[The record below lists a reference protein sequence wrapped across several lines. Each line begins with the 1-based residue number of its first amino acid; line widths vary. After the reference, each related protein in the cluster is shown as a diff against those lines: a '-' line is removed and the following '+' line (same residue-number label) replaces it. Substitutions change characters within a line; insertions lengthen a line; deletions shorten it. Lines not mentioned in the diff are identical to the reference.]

1 MDSGFAPWARPGMTT
16 ETSGTVVLG
25 IRGDASGVGVKRYRP
40 HILVACVLAIVLLAG
55 INRVLQNGL
64 TDMRFGW
71 SPRQASGDIV
81 LVAIDSRSIEA
92 IGIWPWPRQ
101 KHADLIGQLERAGA
115 TDIVFDV
122 DFSSPSNPAADEAFA
137 EALKKAGGSVVLPA
151 FKQWTAN
158 GQRGKTLYLN
168 RPLPQFDPYAW
179 SAIVNVAVEPD
190 GLVRRYSFG
199 ETLGDKFLPSVG
211 ALLAGKY
218 DSNEPPL
225 RIDFSIAAASL
236 PAVSYIDVLRGDPA
250 ALKIIKGKK
259 VIIGATAI
267 ELGDRFSVPNGH
279 VIPGPQ
285 LQMLAAES
293 ILQGRAL
300 RSVSRLSTLGGLG
313 LLLILMVALWR
324 RVSAIRRVLI
334 LVGISVFA
342 EICAVVL
349 QAQFAVVLDT
359 SLWHCAVI
367 AYLAAMALDEID
379 FHSLLGGIAE
389 KRFQKI
395 AMSLGDGLVCID
407 HRGLITV
414 WNPGAAAI
422 FGYRADEM
430 LGHPFERIFASTVK
444 TKAGAPLSL
453 QDLPVGDSQGSNG
466 TVMELEG
473 RRNGGESFPLEACFS
488 KWQGVEGFQYGAV
501 IRDISDRK
509 REAQRI
515 KYLAEHDTLTGLANR
530 NTLHEHLAK
539 MLAEADEARSKVALV
554 MLDLDK
560 FKQVNDTL
568 GHACGDQLLC
578 AVAKRLDSLA
588 EGNGLVARLSGDEF
602 AIVVSGAG
610 AEERAI
616 KLSEQIS
623 VAFGNIPF
631 VVGERQLR
639 VNASIGVA
647 VYPENCASAD
657 ELFGNADL
665 ALYRAKFAGRG
676 RTVAFEQSI
685 RDELE
690 QRVAL
695 EAELKRALD
704 RKELELFYQPQVSL
718 EDGRLMGAETL
729 IRWRHPSRGLIPPAD
744 FMPLVHASSQSGR
757 IAAWVLETA
766 CRQGEKW
773 QRIGHGVRL
782 GVNLSPAQLQSGD
795 LAEAVASKLR
805 ETGLSPSLLELEVT
819 ENIVLED
826 DQAALEIFRRIRELG
841 VHIAFDDFGTGYA
854 SLSYLKKFPLD
865 RLKIDKSFVSDIR
878 QNSGD
883 AAIVTTIIGLGRSLG
898 LSVIAE
904 GIEDRDTA
912 ELLRRMGC
920 QQAQGYHFGQP
931 MPAAEFEQK
940 CLRSATSATAA

>member
-1 MDSGFAPWARPGMTT
+1 
-16 ETSGTVVLG
+16 
-25 IRGDASGVGVKRYRP
+25 
-40 HILVACVLAIVLLAG
+40 
-55 INRVLQNGL
+55 
-64 TDMRFGW
+64 
-71 SPRQASGDIV
+71 
-81 LVAIDSRSIEA
+81 
-92 IGIWPWPRQ
+92 
-101 KHADLIGQLERAGA
+101 
-115 TDIVFDV
+115 
-122 DFSSPSNPAADEAFA
+122 
-137 EALKKAGGSVVLPA
+137 
-151 FKQWTAN
+151 
-158 GQRGKTLYLN
+158 
-168 RPLPQFDPYAW
+168 
-179 SAIVNVAVEPD
+179 
-190 GLVRRYSFG
+190 
-199 ETLGDKFLPSVG
+199 
-211 ALLAGKY
+211 
-218 DSNEPPL
+218 
-225 RIDFSIAAASL
+225 
-236 PAVSYIDVLRGDPA
+236 
-250 ALKIIKGKK
+250 
-259 VIIGATAI
+259 
-267 ELGDRFSVPNGH
+267 
-279 VIPGPQ
+279 
-285 LQMLAAES
+285 
-293 ILQGRAL
+293 
-300 RSVSRLSTLGGLG
+300 
-313 LLLILMVALWR
+313 
-324 RVSAIRRVLI
+324 
-334 LVGISVFA
+334 
-342 EICAVVL
+342 
-349 QAQFAVVLDT
+349 
-359 SLWHCAVI
+359 
-367 AYLAAMALDEID
+367 
-379 FHSLLGGIAE
+379 
-389 KRFQKI
+389 
-395 AMSLGDGLVCID
+395 
-407 HRGLITV
+407 
-414 WNPGAAAI
+414 
-422 FGYRADEM
+422 
-430 LGHPFERIFASTVK
+430 
-444 TKAGAPLSL
+444 
-453 QDLPVGDSQGSNG
+453 
-466 TVMELEG
+466 MELEG
-473 RRNGGESFPLEACFS
+473 LRNGGESFPLEACFS

-690 QRVAL
+690 QRVSL

-766 CRQGEKW
+766 CRQGEQW

-826 DQAALEIFRRIRELG
+826 DQVALEIFRRIRELG

-854 SLSYLKKFPLD
+854 SLAYLKKFPLD

-940 CLRSATSATAA
+940 YLRSATSATAA

>member
-1 MDSGFAPWARPGMTT
+1 
-16 ETSGTVVLG
+16 
-25 IRGDASGVGVKRYRP
+25 VKRYRP
-40 HILVACVLAIVLLAG
+40 HILVACVLAIVLLTG

-71 SPRQASGDIV
+71 SPRQASGEIV
-81 LVAIDSRSIEA
+81 LVAIDSRSIES

-101 KHADLIGQLERAGA
+101 KHAELIGQLERAGA
-115 TDIVFDV
+115 ADIVFDV
-122 DFSSPSNPAADEAFA
+122 DFSSPSNPAADQAFA
-137 EALKKAGGSVVLPA
+137 EALQKAGGSVVLPA
-151 FKQWTAN
+151 FKQWTAD
-158 GQRGKTLYLN
+158 GAGGKKLYVN
-168 RPLPQFDPYAW
+168 HPLPQFDPYAW
-179 SAIVNVAVEPD
+179 SAIVNVAVERD

-199 ETLGDKFLPSVG
+199 EPLGDKFLPSVG

-225 RIDFSIAAASL
+225 RIDFSIGTASL
-236 PAVSYIDVLRGDPA
+236 PTVSYIDVLRGDPA
-250 ALKIIKGKK
+250 AFKTIKGKK

-300 RSVSRLSTLGGLG
+300 RGVSGVSTLGGLG
-313 LLLILMVALWR
+313 LLLILMVVLWR
-324 RVSAIRRVLI
+324 RISAIRRVLI
-334 LVGISVFA
+334 LVGFSVFA
-342 EICAVVL
+342 EACAVVL
-349 QAQFAVVLDT
+349 QAKFAVVLDT
-359 SLWHCAVI
+359 SLWHLAIV
-367 AYLAAMALDEID
+367 AYLTAMALDEID

-395 AMSLGDGLVCID
+395 AMSLGDGLVCTD
-407 HRGLITV
+407 QRGLITV

-422 FGYRADEM
+422 FGYQADEM
-430 LGHPFERIFASTVK
+430 IGHPFEQIFALTG
-444 TKAGAPLSL
+444 GAKSGVRLSL
-453 QDLPVGDSQGSNG
+453 QDLPLGEPQGSSG

-473 RRNGGESFPLEACFS
+473 RRKGGELFPLEACFS
-488 KWQGVEGFQYGAV
+488 RWQGVEGFQYGAV

-530 NTLHEHLAK
+530 NTLYEHLSAK
-539 MLAEADEARSKVALV
+539 LGEADKVQGKVALL

-568 GHACGDQLLC
+568 GHACGDQLLG
-578 AVAKRLDSLA
+578 AVAKRLDSLV
-588 EGNGLVARLSGDEF
+588 EKGGLVARLSGDEF
-602 AIVVSGAG
+602 AIVLSGAG
-610 AEERAI
+610 VEERAI
-616 KLSEQIS
+616 KLAEQIS
-623 VAFGNIPF
+623 LAFGKIPF
-631 VVGERQLR
+631 VVGDRQLR

-647 VYPENCASAD
+647 VYPENCATAD

-676 RTVAFEQSI
+676 RYVAFEQAI

-690 QRVAL
+690 ARLAL

-766 CRQGEKW
+766 CRQGGQW
-773 QRIGHGVRL
+773 QRTGHDVRL
-782 GVNLSPAQLQSGD
+782 GVNLSPSQLQSGD
-795 LAEAVASKLR
+795 LAKAVASKLG
-805 ETGLSPSLLELEVT
+805 ESGFSPGLLELEVT

-878 QNSGD
+878 QDSGD
-883 AAIVTTIIGLGRSLG
+883 AAIVSTIIGLSRSLG
-898 LSVIAE
+898 MSVIAE
-904 GIEDRDTA
+904 GIEDSDTA

-920 QQAQGYHFGQP
+920 QEAQGYHFGQP
-931 MPAAEFEQK
+931 MPAAEFEK
-940 CLRSATSATAA
+940 KFLRVSAGSQTPPSATAA